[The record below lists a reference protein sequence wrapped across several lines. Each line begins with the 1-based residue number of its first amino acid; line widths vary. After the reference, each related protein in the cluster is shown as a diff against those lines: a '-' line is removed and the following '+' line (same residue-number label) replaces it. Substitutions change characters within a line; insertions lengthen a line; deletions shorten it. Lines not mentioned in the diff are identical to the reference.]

1 MELLAFCVLS
11 LGRQAPRVLAEEKPE
26 ASKETLRYLLKST
39 EATRAEHPKIRKT
52 ALGISKVK
60 YIILFSAK
68 CTRSE

>member
-1 MELLAFCVLS
+1 MELLAFCFLS
-11 LGRQAPRVLAEEKPE
+11 LSRQAPRVLAEEKPE
-26 ASKETLRYLLKST
+26 ARSKQGDIIEVT

-68 CTRSE
+68 CTRSES